1 MRLRLRQKLWRKW
14 LKISKTN
21 KNKQMSRYNKDIG
34 NWGENRAAE
43 FLEANGFVII
53 ERNFRSRFGEIDI
66 IAEKEA
72 VIHFIE
78 VKTRSTSSF
87 GSPFDAIN
95 SKKLKHILKTA
106 QFYMLSK
113 KLRSKFISI
122 DAIGILNNQIE
133 FIQGINVF

>member
-1 MRLRLRQKLWRKW
+1 M
-14 LKISKTN
+14 
-21 KNKQMSRYNKDIG
+21 
-34 NWGENRAAE
+34 
-43 FLEANGFVII
+43 FLESNGFVIL

-66 IAEKEA
+66 IAEKDA

-106 QFYMLSK
+106 QFYMLSRR
-113 KLRSKFISI
+113 LNSKFMSI